1 MFILLFVFFS
11 VQSADAASRNK
22 QMVESLLSP
31 PGNHPIPPIPSASSS
46 PSMSPSDRS
55 AFIQRRCSLIREESI
70 EEEDDDVDL
79 DSPHKAKHSRSAEGY
94 TSDESDSRSNKD
106 STESPQRAP
115 PAPRRQQ
122 KVRPLHSVR
131 SSPQLLNQ
139 IFEEG
144 ESDEEDI
151 LPLVPSTHNSP
162 HLHRSSVGSPEV
174 LRKYQHHSRKKRL
187 TKGSRGTSCSSSDA
201 SDTDD
206 ADNHKRKEKLKQ
218 RLHRRDSSDHSSD
231 TDGPSGPGGPGGS
244 GRHFRGGG
252 SGNDRNDHQDKDN
265 NDRDKNNDD
274 NRKSQKREGR
284 HSGGG
289 KQNGL
294 LPSKKDSSGSEN
306 NTGTNTPTDL
316 CRKISNM
323 SLASNLSNLSLTSL
337 TSRGSKY
344 VVGDSSENNTPKRM
358 GSTKSEIDAL
368 NEENK
373 ARTRVIH
380 VRSKEFTD
388 LVDRFNSGKEEISQL
403 KEPGVKFR
411 RRPKDKM
418 KTDINRNGLIA
429 RADGEVESNTGQEG
443 NVVKTKCC
451 SLV

>member
-1 MFILLFVFFS
+1 ML
-11 VQSADAASRNK
+11 
-22 QMVESLLSP
+22 M
-31 PGNHPIPPIPSASSS
+31 S
-46 PSMSPSDRS
+46 PSMSPSDRTT
-55 AFIQRRCSLIREESI
+55 FLGRKCSLISEESI
-70 EEEDDDVDL
+70 EEDDEDMDQV
-79 DSPHKAKHSRSAEGY
+79 AVSRSRNLASRSNEGY
-94 TSDESDSRSNKD
+94 TSDDSDSRSNTDLND
-106 STESPQRAP
+106 SPVRSVP
-115 PAPRRQQ
+115 PARQR

-144 ESDEEDI
+144 ESEDEE
-151 LPLVPSTHNSP
+151 LLSSTS
-162 HLHRSSVGSPEV
+162 HRSPRLFQRNSVASPEV
-174 LRKYQHHSRKKRL
+174 LRKYETTRKKRL
-187 TKGSRGTSCSSSDA
+187 SQGTRGASCSSSDA

-206 ADNHKRKEKLKQ
+206 PDSRKRKEKFKQ
-218 RLHRRDSSDHSSD
+218 KLYRRDSSDHSSD
-231 TDGPSGPGGPGGS
+231 TDNQSGPSGPGGSRGQFPGGAS
-244 GRHFRGGG
+244 GHDRHDDQH
-252 SGNDRNDHQDKDN
+252 NKD
-265 NDRDKNNDD
+265 NDRDKNSGKK
-274 NRKSQKREGR
+274 KSEKRERR

-294 LPSKKDSSGSEN
+294 LPLSKRDSNGSD
-306 NTGTNTPTDL
+306 GTHTDI

-337 TSRGSKY
+337 TSRSSKY
-344 VVGDSSENNTPKRM
+344 VVGDSSANTPKRT
-358 GSTKSEIDAL
+358 GSTKSEIDAM

-373 ARTRVIH
+373 ARTQVIH

-388 LVDRFNSGKEEISQL
+388 LVDRFNAGKDETHTVSTL

-411 RRPKDKM
+411 RRPKDKI

-429 RADGEVESNTGQEG
+429 CADGELLEMDVKKQET